1 MGRSYGLDRR
11 AYHLDA
17 ESILVGY
24 VGANGY
30 SRAAETRDGD
40 ARLLT
45 THLNQQNLFKLVVV
59 GQDAAAAGEYTIQ
72 VAHVPAGGE
81 LADASTYASI
91 ATVALNGKGTT
102 EIGVSGRQIEAA
114 IKAADGS
121 VDGEVRGVAIKAVP
135 GTGGDAPAG
144 TATIYFQPA

>member
-17 ESILVGY
+17 ESVLVGA

-30 SRAAETRDGD
+30 SRAAETRTGA

-45 THLNQQNLFKLVVV
+45 TSLNHQNLFKLVVV
-59 GQDAAAAGEYTIQ
+59 GQDAAAAGQYTIE

-91 ATVALNGKGTT
+91 ATVTLNGKGTT
-102 EIGVSGRQIEAA
+102 EVGLSGRQIEAA
-114 IKAADGS
+114 IKAADAG
-121 VDGEVRGVAIKAVP
+121 VDGEVRGVAIKATA
-135 GTGGDAPAG
+135 GTGEAEPAG
-144 TATIYFQPA
+144 TCTIYVQPA

>member
-17 ESILVGY
+17 ESVLVGY

-30 SRAAETRDGD
+30 SRAAETRTGA

-45 THLNQQNLFKLVVV
+45 TQLNQQNLFKLVVV
-59 GQDAAAAGEYTIQ
+59 GQDAAAAGKYTIE
-72 VAHVPAGGE
+72 VAHVPVGGS
-81 LADASTYASI
+81 LGNASTYAAI
-91 ATVALNGKGTT
+91 ATVTLNGKGTT
-102 EIGVSGRQIEAA
+102 EIGLSGQQIEDAVRAA
-114 IKAADGS
+114 GG
-121 VDGEVRGVAIKAVP
+121 VTGEVRGIAVKATA

-144 TATIYFQPA
+144 TATIYFQHG